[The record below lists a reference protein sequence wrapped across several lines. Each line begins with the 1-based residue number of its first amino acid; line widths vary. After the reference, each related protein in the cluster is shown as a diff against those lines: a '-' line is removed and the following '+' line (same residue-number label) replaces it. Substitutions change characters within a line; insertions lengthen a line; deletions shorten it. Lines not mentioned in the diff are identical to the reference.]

1 MAINLNGTWKLGYF
15 DPGDGLKKNIYRPT
29 YDDTE
34 WVAVAVPGEVHVA
47 LRDAAIIED
56 PFYDRNAEKC
66 RWMED
71 REFWYRR
78 SFDLPDT
85 PPDEK
90 THYVLRFYG
99 LDTYATVYLNG
110 EEVGEHHNM
119 FTVAEFDVTDRL
131 RYADINYL
139 TVRFDPPDVVMA
151 DKSVP
156 KDWWASF
163 NPKRIW
169 MRKSPMSY
177 GWDWAPRLPAIG
189 IWQEVELLRYKTAR
203 IESVFFRTLS
213 IAPESAE
220 VSVQID
226 TREYAPG
233 AELQARV
240 SLARDGRA
248 TEATLPL
255 VNGEGTLELTI
266 RKPTLWWTNDLGD
279 PSLYDLRVELIAD
292 GGIVDV
298 HEEKVGIRTIEL
310 DQSPDPEE
318 NAKLFAFRLNGVRIF
333 AKGANWAPA
342 DSFMGD
348 IDEARYRTL
357 LELSREANMNMLRV
371 NGVGLYEK
379 PAFYRLC
386 DELGILIWQDF
397 IFTLAHYPDDDPEF
411 RAVVTREAEEIVQRL
426 RNHPCI
432 ALWCGNNECDQGA
445 DMRNWQ
451 HPGADF
457 PGKWIYHEM
466 LPKVTA
472 RLDPSR
478 PYWPSSAYGGNDDN
492 SALEGDKHNWQ
503 VWSGR
508 IFPRRFG
515 EEPKRDISPEGVSYR
530 HYAEDMGRFI
540 SEFGMHAAPSLETLR
555 RNIPSSDLY
564 LGSEALAY
572 REALTYR
579 KKGSHLFKMNWMMEA
594 HTGLPTSLEDYIER
608 SMMTQAEGLKFGI
621 EHYRRRKP
629 HCSGALIWQ
638 LNDCWPGISF
648 SVLDYYAFPKAG
660 YFSLKRAYA
669 PVLASFREE
678 TEGVSLWITNDTLEA
693 IRDEIHVIYGDFE
706 GHGRYEKALR
716 IQAEPNTSQRV
727 AYFAWEELGRQDLKQ
742 EYIAVR
748 SSKRLFPDNRL
759 FFVEIKDL
767 VRPTPQVSVD
777 ITSTEEGC
785 QVRLRTDV
793 YAYFVHA
800 VVPIDGTRYDDNYFD
815 IWPGEERTLQVRSAE
830 GREITADDI
839 QVSWK

>member
-15 DPGDGLKKNIYRPT
+15 DPGDGLKKSICRPT

-90 THYVLRFYG
+90 TRYVLRFYG

-110 EEVGEHHNM
+110 EEIGEQHNM

-131 RYADINYL
+131 RYDDINYL
-139 TVRFDPPDVVMA
+139 SVRFDPPGVVLA
-151 DKSVP
+151 DRSLP
-156 KDWWASF
+156 KDWYSEF
-163 NPKRIW
+163 HEKRVW
-169 MRKSPMSY
+169 MRKAQMSY
-177 GWDWAPRLPAIG
+177 AWDWAPRLPAVG
-189 IWQEVELLRYKTAR
+189 IWQEVELLRYKIAR

-248 TEATLPL
+248 IGATLSL
-255 VNGEGTLELTI
+255 VNGEGTLKLTI
-266 RKPTLWWTNDLGD
+266 REPTLWWTHDLGD
-279 PSLYDLRVELIAD
+279 PSLYNLRVELIAD

-318 NAKLFAFRLNGVRIF
+318 NAMLFAFRLNGVRIF

-342 DSFMGD
+342 DSFIGA
-348 IDEARYRTL
+348 INEARYRTL

-397 IFTLAHYPDDDPEF
+397 MFACAFYPDHDPEF
-411 RAVVTREAEEIVQRL
+411 RAAVTREAEEIVRRL

-432 ALWCGNNECDQGA
+432 ALWCGNNENDQHGNEW
-445 DMRNWQ
+445 DWQ
-451 HPGADF
+451 HPWADF
-457 PGKWIYHEM
+457 PGKWTCHEM

-478 PYWPSSAYGGNDDN
+478 PYWPSSPYGGSDHN

-508 IFPRRFG
+508 LYPRLFG
-515 EEPKRDISPEGVSYR
+515 EELKEDHSPEGVSYR

-540 SEFGMHAAPSLETLR
+540 SEFGMHAAPILETLR
-555 RNIPSSDLY
+555 RNVPSSDLY
-564 LGSEALAY
+564 WGSDALAY
-572 REALTYR
+572 RSKEDLGPF
-579 KKGSHLFKMNWMMEA
+579 KKANWLMEA

-608 SMMTQAEGLKFGI
+608 SMMAQAEGLKFGI

-629 HCSGALIWQ
+629 HCSGTLIWQ
-638 LNDCWPGISF
+638 LNDCWPGISW

-660 YFSLKRAYA
+660 YFYLKRAYA

-678 TEGVSLWITNDTLEA
+678 TGGVSLWIMNDTLEV
-693 IRDEIHVIYGDFE
+693 IQDEIHVIYGDFE
-706 GHGRYEKALR
+706 GHRRYEKALR
-716 IQAEPNTSQRV
+716 IQVGPNTLQRV
-727 AYFAWEELGRQDLKQ
+727 VDFPWEELGRQDPKQ
-742 EYIAVR
+742 EYIAIR

-767 VRPTPQVSVD
+767 VRPTPQVSVE
-777 ITSTEEGC
+777 ITCTEEGC

-800 VVPIDGTRYDDNYFD
+800 VVPIQGTRYDDNYFD
-815 IWPGEERTLQVRSAE
+815 IWPGEERAIQIRSVE

-839 QVSWK
+839 QVRWR